1 MLGVG
6 CAMDLAAYAK
16 KLIIVM
22 THTNNDGS
30 AKIVPLCTLPLTAF
44 NVVDLIITELAVFNY
59 NDGQLT
65 LTELMPGA
73 TLEEVIAKI
82 TATFA
87 EKLAG

>member
-1 MLGVG
+1 
-6 CAMDLAAYAK
+6 MDLAACAK

-30 AKIVPLCTLPLTAF
+30 AKIVPSCTLPLTAF

-65 LTELMPGA
+65 
-73 TLEEVIAKI
+73 
-82 TATFA
+82 
-87 EKLAG
+87 